1 MGITLLVTLLPQV
14 TLIRDC
20 QTQIT
25 LEKTLPLTN
34 SIYKLLKVMQ
44 NVELKAWV
52 SGEPVENATSFL

>member
-52 SGEPVENATSFL
+52 SGEPIENATSFL